1 MTLKHNSEAEFS
13 ERLEEFQVI
22 VFYHLAIL
30 ETTSPP
36 VKTWALDMPAETFAG
51 APILVKF
58 GKGIPCEISDDI
70 DYEQDGS
77 SHTNATS
84 SDADPTIECATT
96 KVGSPAQSNIDELEY
111 FVLDHF
117 NNDKSESEDEDWV
130 SVSSKNF
137 WVLSPPK
144 LRQA

>member
-1 MTLKHNSEAEFS
+1 MTLKHNGEAEFS

-22 VFYHLAIL
+22 IFYHLAIL
-30 ETTSPP
+30 KTTSPP
-36 VKTWALDMPAETFAG
+36 IETWALDIPAETFAS
-51 APILVKF
+51 APMIVKF
-58 GKGIPCEISDDI
+58 GTYEISDNLDS
-70 DYEQDGS
+70 EQDGS
-77 SHTNATS
+77 SHTNATF

-96 KVGSPAQSNIDELEY
+96 EVGSPAQSDIDEPEY

-137 WVLSPPK
+137 
-144 LRQA
+144 